1 MSRSHHKYTLEQIAW
16 MKVRPN
22 LTRKQLAHAFNA
34 TWGTSISD
42 DGIKSACYRFGI
54 KTGRSGK
61 FEKGQISWNIGKKG
75 VNGTSNTT
83 FKKGQLPHNHNPI
96 GHVRYCKKDGYMEVK
111 LTDTRVTRND
121 YKAVHRITY
130 EHYHGPIPPSHVI
143 SFRDGNI
150 YNFKIENLELVSRS
164 LHAVRCKMDY
174 YSYPQELRP
183 QLDAIIDLR
192 RSMSKRT
199 KGVRNAHTKTQPPA

>member
-1 MSRSHHKYTLEQIAW
+1 

-34 TWGTSISD
+34 TWGTDISEA
-42 DGIKSACYRFGI
+42 GIKGACRRFGI
-54 KTGRSGK
+54 KTGRTGR
-61 FEKGQISWNIGKKG
+61 FEKGHAPSNKGKTG
-75 VNGTSNTT
+75 VNCASATS
-83 FKKGQLPHNHNPI
+83 FRDGHLPHTHQPI
-96 GHVRYCKKDGYMEVK
+96 GHVRYLKKDGYMEVK

-130 EHYHGPIPPSHVI
+130 EHYFGPIPPNHNVI
-143 SFRDGNI
+143 FRDGDI

-164 LHAVRCKMDY
+164 LHATRCRMDY

-183 QLDAIIDLR
+183 QLDAIIELR

>member
-1 MSRSHHKYTLEQIAW
+1 MSNGHQYTVQQLAW
-16 MKVRPN
+16 LKVREHLPRRQLTDMFN
-22 LTRKQLAHAFNA
+22 LHWSVSVSASA
-34 TWGTSISD
+34 
-42 DGIKSACYRFGI
+42 IKGVCQRHGM
-54 KTGRSGK
+54 KTGRTGRFVEGDPRIIGSGAK
-61 FEKGQISWNIGKKG
+61 VANS
-75 VNGTSNTT
+75 TS

-130 EHYHGPIPPSHVI
+130 EHYFGPIPPNHIVI
-143 SFRDGNI
+143 FRDGDI

-164 LHAVRCKMDY
+164 IHATRCRMGY

-183 QLDAIIDLR
+183 QLDAIIELR